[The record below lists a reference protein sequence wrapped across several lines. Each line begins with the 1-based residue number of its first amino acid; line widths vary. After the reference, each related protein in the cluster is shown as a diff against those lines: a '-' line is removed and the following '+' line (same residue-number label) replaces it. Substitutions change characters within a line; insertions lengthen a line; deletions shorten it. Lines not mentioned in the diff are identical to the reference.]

1 MFSLIRLSAAAAMRV
16 DYLRANEEAVAAI
29 LLEQVLQH
37 REVFDE
43 VLSDSLHYFSLQ
55 TTMREREMRVG
66 VHVCGVYLTSDIL
79 CVSCRQRTSYP
90 IIVNL

>member
-1 MFSLIRLSAAAAMRV
+1 MWRDVLLTFSKHAAQNLMFSLIRLSAAAAMRV

-29 LLEQVLQH
+29 VLEQVLQH

-55 TTMREREMRVG
+55 TTM
-66 VHVCGVYLTSDIL
+66 
-79 CVSCRQRTSYP
+79 
-90 IIVNL
+90 